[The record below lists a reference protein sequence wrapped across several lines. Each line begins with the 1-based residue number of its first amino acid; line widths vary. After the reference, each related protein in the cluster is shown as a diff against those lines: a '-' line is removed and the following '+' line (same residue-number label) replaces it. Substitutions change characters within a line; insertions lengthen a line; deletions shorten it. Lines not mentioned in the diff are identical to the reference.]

1 MLRTREKLFCYGVAA
16 LFIAFLLAPILWM
29 LSSSLKGPLDIFAKP
44 PVLVGDVT
52 LENYRQVLSDSTFM
66 RSFLNSVLVSAGTVV
81 ASMLLA
87 LPAAYGLSRLRSVAK
102 AGLLSWVLLVRA
114 APGMIFVIPYFVAFT
129 QIGLMDTRIGLIVI
143 NTVFTAPLAI
153 WILIAF
159 FDAIPLEIEEAAVV
173 DGATRW
179 QTFLRVSLPMA
190 APGIVSAAILVFIF
204 SWNEFLF
211 ALTLT
216 QVEAKTAAVAILN
229 YMAYQGTEWGKIAAA
244 GIIILLP
251 VALFAVAIRKYFIQT
266 AAGGVKG

>member
-1 MLRTREKLFCYGVAA
+1 
-16 LFIAFLLAPILWM
+16 
-29 LSSSLKGPLDIFAKP
+29 
-44 PVLVGDVT
+44 
-52 LENYRQVLSDSTFM
+52 
-66 RSFLNSVLVSAGTVV
+66 
-81 ASMLLA
+81 
-87 LPAAYGLSRLRSVAK
+87 
-102 AGLLSWVLLVRA
+102 
-114 APGMIFVIPYFVAFT
+114 
-129 QIGLMDTRIGLIVI
+129 QIGLMDTRTGLIVI

-251 VALFAVAIRKYFIQT
+251 VAVFAVAIRKYFIQT
-266 AAGGVKG
+266 AAGGV